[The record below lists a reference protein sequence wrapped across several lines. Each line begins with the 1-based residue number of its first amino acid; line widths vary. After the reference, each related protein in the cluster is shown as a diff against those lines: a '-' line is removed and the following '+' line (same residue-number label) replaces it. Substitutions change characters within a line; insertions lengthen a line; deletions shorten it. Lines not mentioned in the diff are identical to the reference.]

1 MMAAH
6 RLVHNVLSLSDT
18 VQDRISLS
26 LELVVRSERASKI
39 AWVLAYLLLIESM
52 YVDAPF
58 LEIV

>member
-1 MMAAH
+1 MMAVH
-6 RLVHNVLSLSDT
+6 RLVHNILSLSDT
-18 VQDRISLS
+18 VQERISLL

-39 AWVLAYLLLIESM
+39 AWVLASLLLIESM